1 MEIKDHNGQYMDW
14 NFPPLGQGVVDIP
27 AVLKVL
33 RKHHFQGP
41 VTMEVE
47 GVHGVRLSED
57 QIKKNMADSVR
68 YMKSLGTY
76 R

>member
-1 MEIKDHNGQYMDW
+1 M
-14 NFPPLGQGVVDIP
+14 LGTGVVDFP

-33 RKHHFQGP
+33 KEHHFQGP

-47 GVHGVRLSED
+47 GFQGVVLDEA
-57 QIKKNMADSVR
+57 QTKKYIGDSAA
-68 YMKSLGTY
+68 YIKSLGNF